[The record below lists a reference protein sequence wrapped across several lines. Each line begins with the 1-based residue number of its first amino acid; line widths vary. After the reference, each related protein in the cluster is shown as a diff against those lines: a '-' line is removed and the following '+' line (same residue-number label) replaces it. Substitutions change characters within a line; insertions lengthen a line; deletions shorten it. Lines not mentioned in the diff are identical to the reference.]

1 MEKKIDII
9 PFLEGIVEKNTRSYQ
24 SDLAYDERRL
34 QGAMLE
40 TSQENRTFLWM
51 SRSCGTQCVLE
62 REVFLRETGAH
73 DIWTH
78 YEYDAEHI
86 KAFRITVAPGYKG
99 AFVLGKIQPLN
110 YTEQIQRVKRNAIH
124 VQTVEMTFEDGET
137 CAMSYE
143 DYRKEI
149 HSLLSDH
156 GKMENIVY
164 RPEHE
169 YALSSVLQTER
180 MISAT
185 KKRPPRKR
193 KPATR

>member
-9 PFLEGIVEKNTRSYQ
+9 PFLEGIVEENTHSYQ
-24 SDLAYDERRL
+24 SDFAYDEARL
-34 QGAMLE
+34 TAAMLE

-51 SRSCGTQCVLE
+51 SRSCGTHCVLE
-62 REVFLRETGAH
+62 REAFLRETGAH

-99 AFVLGKIQPLN
+99 AFVLGKIQALN
-110 YTEQIQRVKRNAIH
+110 YAEQVQRVKRNAIH
-124 VQTVEMTFEDGET
+124 VQTVKMTFEDGET
-137 CAMSYE
+137 RAMLYE

-149 HSLLSDH
+149 HSLLADH
-156 GKMENIVY
+156 GKMGDIIY
-164 RPEHE
+164 RPENE
-169 YALSSVLQTER
+169 YELACVLQAER
-180 MISAT
+180 TISAA